1 MILKRSFAALAIL
14 TAFNVSAY
22 EHYSVFEDYVDS
34 NSVQATTA
42 RLTQVAKEASGETT
56 VAGAY
61 SYDHLGRVTQR
72 NYADSTFDY
81 AYNEQGLLQSARAL
95 MKHGSINS
103 YVRHTKENF
112 VSDYSYNAL
121 GQVTFENKKVFHDEA
136 TNLDGT
142 PIASYRIQYTYGADG
157 KLLQRRQAPITGE
170 DTAVREFHYYYHED
184 GKLRKIRETRFST
197 PKEKNTLLLQYH
209 PNGEIKKATQKLFG
223 KPTKTVE
230 MEYVDD
236 GSLVYG
242 VYYADPVKEWK
253 VDVDFFGLAFHP
265 IRNLKQ
271 TVEGSVTNYSY
282 QYHNHDGDVLPDS
295 LELLLTFPT
304 GASTT
309 LNYNMSNK

>member
-42 RLTQVAKEASGETT
+42 RLTQVAKEAGGQTT

-72 NYADSTFDY
+72 DYADSTFDY

-112 VSDYSYNAL
+112 ASDYSNNAL

-142 PIASYRIQYTYGADG
+142 PIES
-157 KLLQRRQAPITGE
+157 
-170 DTAVREFHYYYHED
+170 
-184 GKLRKIRETRFST
+184 
-197 PKEKNTLLLQYH
+197 
-209 PNGEIKKATQKLFG
+209 
-223 KPTKTVE
+223 
-230 MEYVDD
+230 
-236 GSLVYG
+236 
-242 VYYADPVKEWK
+242 
-253 VDVDFFGLAFHP
+253 
-265 IRNLKQ
+265 
-271 TVEGSVTNYSY
+271 
-282 QYHNHDGDVLPDS
+282 
-295 LELLLTFPT
+295 
-304 GASTT
+304 
-309 LNYNMSNK
+309 